1 MKFGKTLVATVA
13 VLAAVGLTGCS
24 TGDDLIPPPPLSATA
39 AAAGADS
46 HSANVAPTAAQLEAM
61 LNRAVD
67 PSVPSKDKIDL
78 VQGATAAD
86 APMFDELVKMRKD
99 NPSFTWNIGTP
110 HLQTP
115 GQAQATVSAV
125 VNGQNQ
131 SADVT
136 FVFDDGAWKLQRT
149 YACGMLQQLGRTTPS
164 CGG

>member
-1 MKFGKTLVATVA
+1 MKFGKTLVATA
-13 VLAAVGLTGCS
+13 AAMAALGLAGCGS
-24 TGDDLIPPPPLSATA
+24 GDALPPPPQLSSTA
-39 AAAGADS
+39 AAAGAES
-46 HSANVAPTAAQLEAM
+46 HSANQAPTAAQLEAM
-61 LNRAVD
+61 LNEAVD
-67 PSVPSKDKIDL
+67 PKIPSKDKISL

-86 APMFDELVKMRKD
+86 SPMFDELVKLRKD
-99 NPSFTWNIGTP
+99 NPSFTWQIGTP

-115 GQAQATVSAV
+115 GQAQATVSAL

-136 FVFDDGAWKLQRT
+136 FVFDDGQWKLQRT